1 MTQRQSQSQS
11 SQSQP
16 QRQSQGQ
23 SQRQSQGQSQNQ
35 GTSLSEP
42 EKPDATSPYQGPA
55 EDAKPEKRPDR
66 VADAEGPAAMEQ
78 PYFSEAQSTL
88 SAYAP
93 IERPGDH
100 YAQPED
106 PLPAS
111 PATRPT
117 EQADSA
123 PASAASGPGFET
135 QEGTVRTGMVVVDSS
150 GHTIGIVSRI
160 EGDKMRLASN
170 DPHDDSD
177 TFLPVS
183 LIDGIDGNR
192 VLLGGRGDASFGMSG
207 E

>member
-1 MTQRQSQSQS
+1 VTQRQTQSQS
-11 SQSQP
+11 SQSQS
-16 QRQSQGQ
+16 QGQSQGQ
-23 SQRQSQGQSQNQ
+23 SASQGA
-35 GTSLSEP
+35 SLSPP
-42 EKPDATSPYQGPA
+42 EKPDATSPYEGVVEA
-55 EDAKPEKRPDR
+55 AVPEKRLDR
-66 VADAEGPAAMEQ
+66 VVDPQGPEAMEQ

-93 IERPGDH
+93 VDRPGDH

-106 PLPAS
+106 PVPAS
-111 PATRPT
+111 LATRPT

-123 PASAASGPGFET
+123 PAWAASGPGFPT
-135 QEGTVRTGMVVVDSS
+135 AEGTVRTGMTVVDSS

-177 TFLPVS
+177 SFLPVS

-192 VLLGGRGDASFGMSG
+192 VLLGARGDASFGLSG